1 MLELIFLVTCCSS
14 LPGPFWEAPPPFT
27 SKILPRVRF
36 SIIFCIFILTILW
49 QYPSLLFNL
58 FVIVRSFT
66 CFARSSPSNSSEGS
80 LFAEHKDL
88 NSVKEDFISSRPFTQ
103 GSYYT
108 FPTIAAISW
117 TICATVCI
125 SNLSF
130 CTSVKIFRAPTTTLT
145 NDFCS
150 VPNLTSPFLWSE
162 DIILQSSEL
171 NWIES
176 LYFMLTKN
184 TCGISRSYHK
194 AYV

>member
-14 LPGPFWEAPPPFT
+14 LPGPFWEAPPPST

-88 NSVKEDFISSRPFTQ
+88 NSVLKKTLLVHVLLLKDHTILSLQLQQYLEPFVRLFVFQT
-103 GSYYT
+103 
-108 FPTIAAISW
+108 
-117 TICATVCI
+117 C
-125 SNLSF
+125 L
-130 CTSVKIFRAPTTTLT
+130 
-145 NDFCS
+145 S
-150 VPNLTSPFLWSE
+150 VPQWRYL
-162 DIILQSSEL
+162 EL
-171 NWIES
+171 
-176 LYFMLTKN
+176 LPQL
-184 TCGISRSYHK
+184 
-194 AYV
+194 